1 METKE
6 HRIREIQ
13 PGSIGE
19 ELELVPGD
27 LVLAVNGQTLE
38 DVFDY
43 EFLCRDEYVELLI
56 RKESGEE
63 VIYEIEKEEDE
74 DLGILFENGLMDEY
88 RSCRNRCVFCFID
101 QMPKGMRETLY
112 FKDDDARLSFLQG
125 NYITLTNLN
134 DSDLDRLIR
143 YRMEPINVS
152 VHTMNPDLRCQML
165 HNRFAG
171 DALKKLDRLY
181 EAELELNGQIVL
193 CPGYNDGDE
202 LESTIEKLTAY
213 LPYMKSVSVVPV
225 GLTRFR

>member
-27 LVLAVNGQTLE
+27 LVLAVNGQNLE

-101 QMPKGMRETLY
+101 QKMCIRDRNIIRRKALTQFLCTMEATMSPGRGKTRSIRASRRKSISFWSAPSAPRRPIRNRENQSADSCFPPLLITAPTPGISTY
-112 FKDDDARLSFLQG
+112 ISRTFCIRTG
-125 NYITLTNLN
+125 NW
-134 DSDLDRLIR
+134 
-143 YRMEPINVS
+143 
-152 VHTMNPDLRCQML
+152 
-165 HNRFAG
+165 
-171 DALKKLDRLY
+171 KKISL
-181 EAELELNGQIVL
+181 G
-193 CPGYNDGDE
+193 
-202 LESTIEKLTAY
+202 
-213 LPYMKSVSVVPV
+213 
-225 GLTRFR
+225 